1 MKKLTCTFVLLG
13 LSVFSFYVCADYDF
27 SKVKDNVSEFTL
39 ANGLKFILY
48 EDHSVP
54 IATFVIMVNA
64 GGSDERI
71 GIWGISHFLEHMAF
85 KGTEEVG
92 TTDIKAERK
101 IMAEMDVLFDRILAE
116 KEKPDPDNEKVKK
129 LEAEL
134 EGLKEKHAAYVV
146 ANEFVDIIKKNGAV
160 GMNAG
165 TSKDAT
171 MYLFSLPSNRI
182 ELWAYLESSRFADPV
197 FRELYKERGV
207 IQEERRMRTENNPFG
222 KLVEELLALAFKDH
236 PYHVNGIGPMSNI
249 DHITRADM
257 YRYFRANYTA
267 KNMVIGV
274 AGDVYPDRLKKLAKK
289 YFSKLRPGRR
299 NPGVFT
305 DEPAQLGEKTIT
317 VYEESQPAMIM
328 AYHCPSERHE
338 DYIKFS
344 VLNKVLTSGRSSR
357 LNKRMVIEEKS
368 ALGIMSMAGYPG
380 TKYPSLYVI
389 MALPNSG
396 HSVTELIDVIDSEIE
411 KIKNESIT
419 GEELESAKTR
429 TKVDLL
435 KGMNSRMGLLMNMLS
450 AELKLGSWEN
460 VFERIG
466 AVDKVTA
473 ADIRELV
480 KKYFIR
486 SNRSIARIEKK
497 EEEEVK
503 K

>member
-1 MKKLTCTFVLLG
+1 MKKLTCIFVLLG
-13 LSVFSFYVCADYDF
+13 LLVFGLYVYADYDF

-54 IATFVIMVNA
+54 IATFVIMVNT

-85 KGTEEVG
+85 KGTEEIG
-92 TTDIKAERK
+92 TKDIKAERK
-101 IMAEMDVLFDRILAE
+101 IMAKMDVVFDRLLAE
-116 KEKPDPDNEKVKK
+116 KEKLNPDKDKVKK
-129 LEAEL
+129 LEAEM
-134 EGLKEKHAAYVV
+134 ETLKEKHAAYVK
-146 ANEFVDIIKKNGAV
+146 ANEFVDIIKKNGGV

-182 ELWAYLESSRFADPV
+182 ELWAYLESSRFANPV
-197 FRELYKERGV
+197 FREFHKERGV
-207 IQEERRMRTENNPFG
+207 IQEERRMRTENSPFG
-222 KLVEELLALAFKDH
+222 KLVEELLAIAFKDH
-236 PYHVNGIGPMSNI
+236 SYHVNGIGPMSNI

-274 AGDVYPDRLKKLAKK
+274 AGDVYPLQLKKLAKK

-299 NPGVFT
+299 NPRVFT
-305 DEPAQLGEKTIT
+305 NEPPQLGEKTIT
-317 VYEESQPAMIM
+317 IYEESQPVMMI
-328 AYHCPSERHE
+328 AYHCPSGRHE
-338 DYIKFS
+338 DFIKFS
-344 VLNKVLTSGRSSR
+344 VLNNILTSGRSSR
-357 LNKRMVIEEKS
+357 LYKRMVIKEKS
-368 ALGIMSMAGYPG
+368 ALGIMAMAGFPG
-380 TKYPSLYVI
+380 TKYPSLYVM

-396 HSVTELIDVIDSEIE
+396 HSVTELIEVIDSEIE

-419 GEELESAKTR
+419 REELDSAKTR
-429 TKVDLL
+429 TKVSLL
-435 KGMNSRMGLLMNMLS
+435 KGMDSRMGLLISMLS
-450 AELKLGSWEN
+450 AELKLGSWEK
-460 VFERIG
+460 VFERIA
-466 AVDKVTA
+466 AVDKVTTT
-473 ADIRELV
+473 DIRELV
-480 KKYFIR
+480 KKYFTR

-497 EEEEVK
+497 EKEEGK